1 MVALVRGLP
10 RSGRTNE
17 RVQMSRNLM
26 LTTGALLWGV
36 VAVQAIVHA
45 VTGYWAANV
54 MVAIAGVSWITL
66 RRARWSPVR
75 AK

>member
-1 MVALVRGLP
+1 
-10 RSGRTNE
+10 
-17 RVQMSRNLM
+17 M
-26 LTTGALLWGV
+26 LTSGALLWGV

-54 MVAIAGVSWITL
+54 IVAIAGVSWITL